1 MTVGVRPSSWLSSRW
16 PFLSLFSVSVMWI
29 GSRIVR
35 LFSAI
40 ARVIPCRIH
49 QYAYVLNL

>member
-1 MTVGVRPSSWLSSRW
+1 
-16 PFLSLFSVSVMWI
+16 MWI

-40 ARVIPCRIH
+40 ARVIPWRSH
-49 QYAYVLNL
+49 QYASVLT